1 MTEEKRAKGL
11 GRGLS
16 ALLGEQDREAR
27 PAERPQGAQDVPVEY
42 LEPNP
47 FQPRRSFREEE
58 LDTLAASV
66 REKGVL
72 QPIIVRPVPGKTNA
86 FQIIAGE
93 RRWRAAQKAR
103 RHTVPVIVRE
113 LTDTEALEIALIE
126 NVQRTDLNPIEEA
139 AGYQALIKQF
149 GHTQEQLAKVIGK
162 SRSHLANM
170 LRLLSLPDS
179 VQDMVKEG
187 QLSAGHARAVLTAAD
202 PEALAKQVVSRGLSV
217 REAENL
223 AREGRDRDVAKAV
236 RDLVDKQGGPVVDR
250 MAKDANTRA
259 LEGELSDALGL
270 KVAIEDK
277 GEKGG
282 EVRIRYA
289 TLEQLDE
296 IARRLREV
304 PSVAAQ

>member
-1 MTEEKRAKGL
+1 MTEEKRSKGL

-16 ALLGEQDREAR
+16 ALLGEHDRAAR
-27 PAERPQGAQDVPVEY
+27 PAERPQGAQDIPIEY

-47 FQPRRSFREEE
+47 FQPRRRFKDEE
-58 LDTLAASV
+58 LDALAASV

-72 QPIIVRPVPGKTNA
+72 QPIIVRPVKDKANA

-103 RHTVPVIVRE
+103 RHMVPVIVRE
-113 LTDTEALEIALIE
+113 LTDAEALEIALIE

-139 AGYQALIKQF
+139 AGYRSLIEEFKY
-149 GHTQEQLAKVIGK
+149 TQDQLAKVIGK
-162 SRSHLANM
+162 SRSHMANM

-179 VQDMVKEG
+179 VQDMVRDG
-187 QLSAGHARAVLTAAD
+187 TLSAGHARAVLTSED
-202 PEALAKQVVSRGLSV
+202 PEDLAKQAVSKALSV
-217 REAENL
+217 RETERL
-223 AREGRDRDVAKAV
+223 AREGRDKDVAKAV

-250 MAKDANTRA
+250 LDKDPDTRA
-259 LEGELSDALGL
+259 LESELSDTLGL
-270 KVAIEDK
+270 KVTIDHK
-277 GEKGG
+277 GENGG

-296 IARRLREV
+296 VTRRLRERA
-304 PSVAAQ
+304 SVAAE

>member
-1 MTEEKRAKGL
+1 MTEEKRTRGL

-16 ALLGEQDREAR
+16 ALLGEQDREAH
-27 PAERPQGAQDVPVEY
+27 PADRPQGAQDVPIEY

-47 FQPRRSFREEE
+47 FQPRRAFREEE
-58 LDTLAASV
+58 LETLTASV

-72 QPIIVRPVPGKTNA
+72 QPIIVRPVAGKTNA

-113 LTDTEALEIALIE
+113 LTDAEALEVALIE

-139 AGYQALIKQF
+139 AGYQALIGEF
-149 GHTQEQLAKVIGK
+149 GYTQEQLSKVIGK

-170 LRLLSLPDS
+170 LRLLSLPAP

-187 QLSAGHARAVLTAAD
+187 TLSAGHARAILTAAD
-202 PEALAKQVVSRGLSV
+202 PETLAKRVVAKGLSV
-217 REAENL
+217 RETESL
-223 AREGRDRDVAKAV
+223 AREGRDRDVARAV
-236 RDLVDKQGGPVVDR
+236 RDLAERQGGPVADQ
-250 MAKDANTRA
+250 KDPDTRA
-259 LEGELSDALGL
+259 LERDLSDAIGL
-270 KVAIEDK
+270 KVSIEHK
-277 GEKGG
+277 GDKGG
-282 EVRIRYA
+282 EVRIGYA

-296 IARRLREV
+296 IVRRLREL
-304 PSVAAQ
+304 PSVAAE